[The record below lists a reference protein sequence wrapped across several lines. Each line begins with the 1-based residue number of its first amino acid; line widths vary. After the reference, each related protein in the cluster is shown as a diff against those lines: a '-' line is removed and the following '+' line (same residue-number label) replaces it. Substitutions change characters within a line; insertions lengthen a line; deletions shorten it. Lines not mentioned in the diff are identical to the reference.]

1 MNDNLLKTLP
11 KAVSERFSDIP
22 DTFFDTDKSV
32 IELCAAQAFTRKALD
47 EANTELNRVRSVIAE
62 SNESAEIARQ
72 YLDEIEAQRGEALA
86 REFLYGGLFED
97 DDRMLDE
104 IHALRTTIERV
115 TLAGP
120 VLERIRRERN
130 REVEIAFDRNYDA
143 IQKISDRIDELRLT
157 EAYCRASVFDA
168 EEAPREKERS

>member
-11 KAVSERFSDIP
+11 KAVSERFSDSP

-32 IELCAAQAFTRKALD
+32 IELRAAHASTRQAFN
-47 EANTELNRVRSVIAE
+47 EANAELNKVRSAIA
-62 SNESAEIARQ
+62 SANESAETARQ
-72 YLDEIEAQRGEALA
+72 HLADLVAQRGEALA
-86 REFLYGGLFED
+86 REFLDGGLFED

-130 REVEIAFDRNYDA
+130 REVEIAFDRDYDA

-157 EAYCRASVFDA
+157 EAYCRAPVFDA